1 MNITLEQLQE
11 LVIKPEDMRDIAQIQ
26 EDKLT
31 YAATIEL
38 MTDIAKARPIDPE
51 EQAGLAPIDRIGWL
65 VRNAFI
71 LGYMNGG
78 DTLNEAIKGFIADFA
93 GGVQSSPYPLQ
104 AVTEPCSV

>member
-11 LVIKPEDMRDIAQIQ
+11 LIIKPEDMQDIAQIQ

-38 MTDIAKARPIDPE
+38 MANIAQARPVAPE

-71 LGYMNGG
+71 LGYMNGV
-78 DTLNEAIKGFIADFA
+78 DTLNKAIKGFIADFA
-93 GGVQSSPYPLQ
+93 GRGG
-104 AVTEPCSV
+104 TE